1 MIKKILSLCLVLAM
15 AFGVTACG
23 ESKQTS
29 NGNSS
34 TTTQKTRKFTEAKG
48 MIKYLT
54 IDGKKIP
61 FPETVGEY
69 VSYLEKV
76 GDKIELGNTGKT
88 VDEADKLNAG
98 GVSSMMAF
106 LKVYLDD
113 DNWQWFGVRYE
124 NDTKN
129 SLPVSDCKVTQI
141 TLDYDTI
148 NEEENHHSIDSI
160 TFVDRNNNEILMD
173 GKYTSTNLMKQI
185 GGPEQNTDGHWYYS
199 DDQGYKYELVTE
211 NKKGI
216 LTRVVIT
223 YPTKQ
228 K

>member
-34 TTTQKTRKFTEAKG
+34 TTAQKTRKFTEAKG

-98 GVSSMMAF
+98 GVSSM
-106 LKVYLDD
+106 
-113 DNWQWFGVRYE
+113 
-124 NDTKN
+124 
-129 SLPVSDCKVTQI
+129 
-141 TLDYDTI
+141 
-148 NEEENHHSIDSI
+148 
-160 TFVDRNNNEILMD
+160 
-173 GKYTSTNLMKQI
+173 
-185 GGPEQNTDGHWYYS
+185 
-199 DDQGYKYELVTE
+199 
-211 NKKGI
+211 
-216 LTRVVIT
+216 
-223 YPTKQ
+223 
-228 K
+228 

>member
-1 MIKKILSLCLVLAM
+1 MRTKQKGNGSGKIRM
-15 AFGVTACG
+15 
-23 ESKQTS
+23 SKSATVS
-29 NGNSS
+29 
-34 TTTQKTRKFTEAKG
+34 
-48 MIKYLT
+48 
-54 IDGKKIP
+54 
-61 FPETVGEY
+61 PEIN
-69 VSYLEKV
+69 L
-76 GDKIELGNTGKT
+76 IGKT

-98 GVSSMMAF
+98 GVSSMVAF

>member
-98 GVSSMMAF
+98 GVSSMVAF

-148 NEEENHHSIDSI
+148 NEEENHYGIDSI
-160 TFVDRNNNEILMD
+160 VFVTQDDSEVPMD
-173 GKYTSTNLMKQI
+173 GKYNKYSVFGAPSQ
-185 GGPEQNTDGHWYYS
+185 ETDGHLYFY
-199 DDQGYKYELVTE
+199 DDQGYKYEMVAE

-216 LTRVVIT
+216 LTRVAIT
-223 YPTKQ
+223 YPTK
-228 K
+228 

>member
-98 GVSSMMAF
+98 GVSSMVAF

-113 DNWQWFGVRYE
+113 GNWQWFGVRYE

-148 NEEENHHSIDSI
+148 NEEENHHGIDSI
-160 TFVDRNNNEILMD
+160 VFVTQDDSEVPMD
-173 GKYTSTNLMKQI
+173 GKYNKYSVFGAPSQ
-185 GGPEQNTDGHWYYS
+185 ETDGHLYFY
-199 DDQGYKYELVTE
+199 DDQGYKYEMVAE

-216 LTRVVIT
+216 LTRVAIT
-223 YPTKQ
+223 YPTK
-228 K
+228 

>member
-69 VSYLEKV
+69 VCYL
-76 GDKIELGNTGKT
+76 
-88 VDEADKLNAG
+88 
-98 GVSSMMAF
+98 
-106 LKVYLDD
+106 
-113 DNWQWFGVRYE
+113 
-124 NDTKN
+124 
-129 SLPVSDCKVTQI
+129 
-141 TLDYDTI
+141 
-148 NEEENHHSIDSI
+148 
-160 TFVDRNNNEILMD
+160 
-173 GKYTSTNLMKQI
+173 
-185 GGPEQNTDGHWYYS
+185 
-199 DDQGYKYELVTE
+199 
-211 NKKGI
+211 
-216 LTRVVIT
+216 
-223 YPTKQ
+223 
-228 K
+228 